1 MELDIKVVVDVEV
14 ETPVGM
20 YVIDR
25 TSTMNLRATSWYIG
39 NVTFF
44 EPNLEAS

>member
-1 MELDIKVVVDVEV
+1 MGLEESVLVDVDV

-25 TSTMNLRATSWYIG
+25 TSTMNLLATSWYIE

-44 EPNLEAS
+44 ELKRDAS